1 MLQEQ
6 RRHFLALRLLSSD
19 YHLLGANVWYRI
31 WKGNV
36 ITAESSTFCVLLIPS
51 TLQRRS
57 NHIKAEYPD
66 FYLKLAHRLYVV
78 WPNMAI
84 FHFVPV
90 YITRGTRI
98 SLLICLRPSA
108 ARTPV
113 CTQSSAY
120 CITATNMVPQASR
133 DTSQRF
139 VCNLGH
145 PFRISA
151 TAT

>member
-1 MLQEQ
+1 MLLKKMARPRHDMLQEQ

-19 YHLLGANVWYRI
+19 YHLLGANVCYCI

-36 ITAESSTFCVLLIPS
+36 ITAESSTFSFHQPCSVDQS
-51 TLQRRS
+51 W
-57 NHIKAEYPD
+57 IKAEYPC
-66 FYLKLAHRLYVV
+66 FYLKLAHRLYV

-98 SLLICLRPSA
+98 SLLTCLRPSA
-108 ARTPV
+108 ARIPV

-120 CITATNMVPQASR
+120 RITATR
-133 DTSQRF
+133 
-139 VCNLGH
+139 LKH
-145 PFRISA
+145 PA
-151 TAT
+151 TRPNDLSVT